1 MIECTQE
8 ITVVFENFYCYVYNK
23 DNKLKIERCI
33 KVKRAKRMDVFQSS
47 IFTELKNMKL
57 DYTQRTGNETIDFSV
72 GSPNIAP
79 EPSIMKVL
87 QESIMVPENYKYA
100 INELPEM
107 KSAIHDWYKNR
118 YNV

>member
-87 QESIMVPENYKYA
+87 QESIMVT
-100 INELPEM
+100 
-107 KSAIHDWYKNR
+107 
-118 YNV
+118 

>member
-1 MIECTQE
+1 M
-8 ITVVFENFYCYVYNK
+8 VFENFYCYVYNK
-23 DNKLKIERCI
+23 DNKLKIVRCI

-79 EPSIMKVL
+79 EPL
-87 QESIMVPENYKYA
+87 
-100 INELPEM
+100 
-107 KSAIHDWYKNR
+107 
-118 YNV
+118 